1 MKKLYPALLLF
12 LFVPSF
18 LLAQNQL
25 HHPAKIYKAKDGKLY
40 INKSLGLYL
49 RIATSPNADADSY
62 LLESEDS
69 KAYSNP
75 MYLDTEGYN
84 TVRTPSKVD
93 TATKEIVYPLQDII
107 FELYADSKAPS
118 TKINFDKQISYKKED
133 VYYYGEKLSLS
144 FSSYDATSGVEGTYI
159 SIDGAPYKKYQEEIE
174 LNEEKRYHI
183 QYYSVDHV
191 GNIEDVNEIKIHIDI
206 SKPTTKLEVV
216 KDEYESILSPRSE
229 LNIIA
234 VDNGS
239 GIHTIYYSLDEG
251 ALKKYKGALKISGL
265 SEGEHSILYYAEDN
279 VSNKEEE
286 QVFSFYLDKT
296 PPMVVDELLGNTFI
310 ANGKEYASGR
320 SRIKLTAMDNKAG
333 VKEIRYSINEGEFL
347 PYNQPF
353 YLNKA
358 GSLNIKAFV
367 TDNVNNQTIKT
378 IMANKANLSYVDLSG
393 PKPGYRLEGPS
404 FISHDTA
411 FIRKNTKIL
420 LSAKDEESGL
430 KKIEYNIDNKPIE
443 EYQDPLGIE
452 EDGLHQLNYTAYD
465 NVDNSNTKSL
475 ILFVDEEGPEI
486 FHRFSISSEKYK
498 TQNGKK
504 IPVYPS
510 HVVLFLSATDEH
522 VGYDKMHYTI
532 EGEPTKR
539 YTTLIDGFKE
549 GKLYSM
555 DVEASDKLGNKSA
568 ISIDFFIE

>member
-1 MKKLYPALLLF
+1 MKKLHPVLLLI
-12 LFVPSF
+12 LFVPLF
-18 LLAQNQL
+18 LHAQEQL
-25 HHPAKIYKAKDGKLY
+25 HHPAKIYKAQDGKLY
-40 INKSLGLYL
+40 INKSLPLYL
-49 RIATSPNADADSY
+49 RIATSPEANAESH

-84 TVRTPSKVD
+84 TVRSPSKVD
-93 TATKEIVYPLQDII
+93 TATKEVVYPIQDII

-118 TKINFDKQISYKKED
+118 TKIDIDKKLSFKKED
-133 VYYYGEKLSLS
+133 VNYYGEKLTLS
-144 FSSYDATSGVEGTYI
+144 FTRYDATSGVEGTYI

-191 GNIEDVNEIKIHIDI
+191 GNVEEVNKTKIHIDI
-206 SKPTTKLEVV
+206 SNPETKLEVV
-216 KDEYESILSPRSE
+216 KDKYEDILSPRSE
-229 LNIIA
+229 IKLTAN
-234 VDNGS
+234 DDGS
-239 GIHTIYYSLDEG
+239 GIHSVFYSLDEG
-251 ALKKYKGALKISGL
+251 TLKKYNNTLKISGL
-265 SEGEHSILYYAEDN
+265 KEGEHSIVYYAEDN
-279 VSNKEEE
+279 VSNKEER
-286 QVFSFYLDKT
+286 QTFSFYLDKT
-296 PPMVVDELLGNTFI
+296 PPMIVDELLGNTFI

-333 VKEIRYSINEGEFL
+333 VKEIRYSINDGEFRS
-347 PYNQPF
+347 YNQPF

-358 GSLNIKAFV
+358 GSLNIKTFV

-411 FIRKNTKIL
+411 FIRKSTKIL
-420 LSAKDEESGL
+420 LSAMDEESGL
-430 KKIEYNIDNKPIE
+430 KRIEYNIDNQPIS
-443 EYQDPLGIE
+443 EYENALSLDS
-452 EDGLHQLNYTAYD
+452 DGLHQLNYTAYD

-475 ILFVDEEGPEI
+475 ILFVDESGPEI

-498 TQNGKK
+498 SKEGKK

-549 GKLYSM
+549 GNLYEM
-555 DVEASDKLGNKSA
+555 DVEARDKLGNKSA
-568 ISIDFFIE
+568 IRIEFFIE